1 MTKGLLIFFIVLIV
15 IAIIHF
21 VSLRMIRVAEEK
33 NGNTEKYF
41 GIYMDSFLQSVD
53 L

>member
-1 MTKGLLIFFIVLIV
+1 MYIEEYEI
-15 IAIIHF
+15 
-21 VSLRMIRVAEEK
+21 VSLGTKYTGK

>member
-1 MTKGLLIFFIVLIV
+1 MTQGLLIFFIVLIV

-21 VSLRMIRVAEEK
+21 VSLRIMQIAEEK
-33 NGNTEKYF
+33 NGNTKKYF
-41 GIYMDSFLQSVD
+41 GIYMDFFLQSVD